1 MIFINIIYVRL
12 HFEDS
17 CLNPKVI
24 LRPMFT
30 AISMAEKEKDLIPLF
45 EPDSIAIVGASSKKG
60 KVGNILLSNIVNSGY
75 DGVVYPINPKG
86 GEIYGKEVYGSIEE
100 LPDGIDLGIVVIP
113 AKYVRE
119 AVHKLGEKGIKHT
132 IVITSGFSEIGNTDE
147 ENLIVEEA
155 GKHGMRILGPNVFG
169 IYSAKAELNATFGPS
184 DVSKGEIALI
194 SQSGALGIA
203 MIGKTAMQ
211 YLGLSAIVSVGNK
224 ADIDDMDLIDY
235 FADDDESKVI
245 MIYMEGLENGRE
257 FIDKVESEIPPE
269 KAIIVIKAGR
279 SEKGA
284 TAVASHTGSLAGS
297 DRVFSSAF
305 KQAGILRADTIN
317 EAFNWSRAFSSTP
330 LPENDKVVVI
340 TNGGGIGV
348 LSADAAEKYGVDL
361 LDDQTFLKETFEETI
376 PPFGSTK
383 NPIDITGQAG
393 KEEYEKALRKAFES
407 DEIGAVVGLYCETGT
422 TDDGEVANAVKEIHD
437 DFGNEK
443 TAVYAFT
450 GGEEV
455 NDCIQWLRKN
465 NISAYTE
472 TDDAMSSLGALYR
485 RKRYLDRKEE
495 MEDIDAPDMDIESI
509 NEIINRA
516 VSQGRVN
523 LLEDEA
529 RKILDLAGI
538 PMAEGRV
545 VNTLEDAV
553 KAAEEIGYPV
563 VLKVVSEDIMHKSD
577 AGGLALDLENEK
589 EVVDAY
595 QAIYSNCK
603 SKYPNAHIRG
613 ISVAEML
620 KGGEETIV
628 GGTWDNSFGPMVMFG
643 LGGVYVEILEDVVFR
658 VAPISKREAR
668 RMIGEINAFP
678 VLVGARGQSRKDL
691 DALAD
696 IIYRMSFLMDEV
708 DDISEIDLNPIKA
721 FDQGK
726 GAKSVDVAISI
737 KRKVI

>member
-1 MIFINIIYVRL
+1 
-12 HFEDS
+12 
-17 CLNPKVI
+17 
-24 LRPMFT
+24 
-30 AISMAEKEKDLIPLF
+30 MAEKEKDLIPLF

-75 DGVVYPINPKG
+75 QGNVYPVNPKG

-100 LPDGIDLGIVVIP
+100 LPEGIDLGIIVIP

-119 AVHKLGEKGIKHT
+119 AIQKLGEKGIQHT
-132 IVITSGFSEIGNTDE
+132 IVITSGFSEIGNTEE

-169 IYSAKAELNATFGPS
+169 IYSSKVDLNATFGPS
-184 DVSKGEIALI
+184 KVAGGEIALI

-224 ADIDDMDLIDY
+224 SDIDDMDLIDY
-235 FADDDESKVI
+235 FSDDDESKVI
-245 MIYMEGLENGRE
+245 MIYMEGLQNGRE
-257 FIDKVESEIPPE
+257 FIEKVEDDIPPE
-269 KAIIVIKAGR
+269 KTVIVIKAGR

-305 KQAGILRADTIN
+305 RQAGILRADTIN
-317 EAFNWSRAFSSTP
+317 EAFNWSRAFSNTP
-330 LPENDKVVVI
+330 LPKNDKVVVV

-348 LSADAAEKYGVDL
+348 LSADAGEKYGVEL
-361 LDDQTFLKETFEETI
+361 LDDQTFLKETFQDTI

-422 TDDGEVANAVKEIHD
+422 TDDDEVAKAIKEIQD
-437 DFGNEK
+437 DYGDEK
-443 TAVYAFT
+443 TAVYTFT
-450 GGEEV
+450 GGEEAY
-455 NDCIQWLRKN
+455 DCVQWLRKN
-465 NISAYTE
+465 KISAYTE
-472 TDDAMSSLGALYR
+472 TDEAMSSLGALYK
-485 RKRYLDRKEE
+485 RKRYLERMEE
-495 MEDIDAPDMDIESI
+495 MDEIEEPNIDVKGIKKVIDEVAKE
-509 NEIINRA
+509 
-516 VSQGRVN
+516 GRIN

-529 RKILDLAGI
+529 RTVLDLAGI
-538 PMAEGRV
+538 PMAKGKV
-545 VNTLEDAV
+545 VNTLEGAV
-553 KAAEEIGYPV
+553 EVAEEIGYPV
-563 VLKVVSEDIMHKSD
+563 VLKVVSEDIIHKSD
-577 AGGLALDLENEK
+577 AGGLALNLENEK

-603 SKYPNAHIRG
+603 NKYPDAHIRG

-628 GGTWDNSFGPMVMFG
+628 GGTRDNSFGPMVMFG

-658 VAPISKREAR
+658 VAPVSKREAR

-678 VLVGARGQSRKDL
+678 VLVGARGQTRKDL

-696 IIYRMSFLMDEV
+696 IIYRMSFLMNEV
-708 DDISEIDLNPIKA
+708 DEISEIDLNPIKA

-726 GAKSVDVAISI
+726 GAKSVDVAVSI
-737 KRKVI
+737 KRKVIEK

>member
-1 MIFINIIYVRL
+1 M
-12 HFEDS
+12 
-17 CLNPKVI
+17 
-24 LRPMFT
+24 
-30 AISMAEKEKDLIPLF
+30 SMAEKEKDLIPLF
-45 EPDSIAIVGASSKKG
+45 EPDSVAIVGASSKKG
-60 KVGNILLSNIVNSGY
+60 KVGNILLSNIVNSGF
-75 DGVVYPINPKG
+75 DGDIYPINPKG
-86 GEIYGKEVYGSIEE
+86 GELYGEEVYESIED
-100 LPDGIDLGIVVIP
+100 LPQGIDLGIIVIP

-119 AVHKLGEKGIKHT
+119 AIGKLGEKGIKHT
-132 IVITSGFSEIGNTDE
+132 IVITSGFSEIGNTEE

-155 GKHGMRILGPNVFG
+155 DNHGMRVLGPNVFG
-169 IYSAKAELNATFGPS
+169 IYSSKVDLNATFGPS
-184 DVSKGEIALI
+184 KVAKGEIALI

-224 ADIDDMDLIDY
+224 SDIDDMDLIDY
-235 FADDDESKVI
+235 FSDDEKSKVI
-245 MIYMEGLENGRE
+245 MIYMEGLRNGRE
-257 FIDKVESEIPPE
+257 FIEKVEKEIPPE
-269 KAIIVIKAGR
+269 KTVIVIKAGR

-305 KQAGILRADTIN
+305 KQAGILRADTLN
-317 EAFNWSRAFSSTP
+317 EAFNWSRAFSNTP
-330 LPENDKVVVI
+330 LPKNDKVVVV

-348 LSADAAEKYGVDL
+348 LSADAAEEYGVEL
-361 LDDQTFLKETFEETI
+361 LDDQTFLKETFEDTI

-393 KEEYEKALRKAFES
+393 QEEYEKALRKAFES

-422 TDDGEVANAVKEIHD
+422 TDDEEVAKAIKEIHD
-437 DFGNEK
+437 GYDDEK
-443 TAVYAFT
+443 TAVYTFT
-450 GGEEV
+450 GGEEAY
-455 NDCIQWLRKN
+455 DCVQWLRKN

-472 TDDAMSSLGALYR
+472 TYEAMSSLGALYK
-485 RKRYLDRKEE
+485 RKRYLERKEE
-495 MEDIDAPDMDIESI
+495 MEEIKEPDIDIEGI
-509 NEIINRA
+509 KEVLNRA
-516 VSQGRVN
+516 IDEKRFN

-529 RKILDLAGI
+529 REILEFADI

-545 VNTLEDAV
+545 VNTIGDAV
-553 KAAEEIGYPV
+553 EAAEEIGYPV
-563 VLKVVSEDIMHKSD
+563 VLKVVSEDILHKSD
-577 AGGLALDLENEK
+577 AGGLALNLENEE

-603 SKYPNAHIRG
+603 NKYPDAHIRG

-620 KGGEETIV
+620 TGGEETII
-628 GGTWDNSFGPMVMFG
+628 GGTRDNSFGPMVMFG

-658 VAPISKREAR
+658 VAPVSKREAR

-696 IIYRMSFLMDEV
+696 IIYRMSFLMNEV
-708 DDISEIDLNPIKA
+708 DEISEIDLNPIKA

-726 GAKSVDVAISI
+726 GAKSVDVAVSI
-737 KRKVI
+737 KRKVIEK

>member
-1 MIFINIIYVRL
+1 
-12 HFEDS
+12 
-17 CLNPKVI
+17 
-24 LRPMFT
+24 
-30 AISMAEKEKDLIPLF
+30 MAEKEKDLIPLF
-45 EPDSIAIVGASSKKG
+45 EPDSVAIVGASSKKG
-60 KVGNILLSNIVNSGY
+60 KVGNILLSNIVNSGF
-75 DGVVYPINPKG
+75 DGDIYPINPKG
-86 GEIYGKEVYGSIEE
+86 GELYGEEVYESIED
-100 LPDGIDLGIVVIP
+100 LPQGIDLGIIVIP

-119 AVHKLGEKGIKHT
+119 AIGKLGEKGIKHT
-132 IVITSGFSEIGNTDE
+132 IVITSGFSEIGNTEE

-155 GKHGMRILGPNVFG
+155 DNHGMRVLGPNVFG
-169 IYSAKAELNATFGPS
+169 IYSSKVDLNATFGPS
-184 DVSKGEIALI
+184 KVAKGEIALI

-224 ADIDDMDLIDY
+224 SDIDDMDLIDY
-235 FADDDESKVI
+235 FSDDEKSKVI
-245 MIYMEGLENGRE
+245 MIYMEGLRNGRE
-257 FIDKVESEIPPE
+257 FIEKVEKEIPPE
-269 KAIIVIKAGR
+269 KTVIVIKAGR

-305 KQAGILRADTIN
+305 KQAGILRADTLN
-317 EAFNWSRAFSSTP
+317 EAFNWSRAFSNTP
-330 LPENDKVVVI
+330 LPKNDKVVVV

-348 LSADAAEKYGVDL
+348 LSADAAEEYGVEL
-361 LDDQTFLKETFEETI
+361 LDDQTFLKETFEDTI

-393 KEEYEKALRKAFES
+393 QEEYEKALRKAFES

-422 TDDGEVANAVKEIHD
+422 TDDEEVAKAIKEIHD
-437 DFGNEK
+437 GYDDEK
-443 TAVYAFT
+443 TAVYTFT
-450 GGEEV
+450 GGEEAY
-455 NDCIQWLRKN
+455 DCVQWLRKN

-472 TDDAMSSLGALYR
+472 TYEAMSSLGALYK
-485 RKRYLDRKEE
+485 RKRYLERKEE
-495 MEDIDAPDMDIESI
+495 MEEIKEPDIDIEGI
-509 NEIINRA
+509 KEVLNRA
-516 VSQGRVN
+516 IDEKRFN

-529 RKILDLAGI
+529 REILEFADI

-545 VNTLEDAV
+545 VNTIGDAV
-553 KAAEEIGYPV
+553 EAAEEIGYPV
-563 VLKVVSEDIMHKSD
+563 VLKVVSEDILHKSD
-577 AGGLALDLENEK
+577 AGGLALNLENEE

-603 SKYPNAHIRG
+603 NKYPDAHIRG

-620 KGGEETIV
+620 TGGEETII
-628 GGTWDNSFGPMVMFG
+628 GGTRDNSFGPMVMFG

-658 VAPISKREAR
+658 VAPVSKREAR

-696 IIYRMSFLMDEV
+696 IIYRMSFLMNEV
-708 DDISEIDLNPIKA
+708 DEISEIDLNPIKA

-726 GAKSVDVAISI
+726 GAKSVDVAVSI
-737 KRKVI
+737 KRKVIEK

>member
-1 MIFINIIYVRL
+1 
-12 HFEDS
+12 
-17 CLNPKVI
+17 
-24 LRPMFT
+24 
-30 AISMAEKEKDLIPLF
+30 MAEKEKDLIPLF

-75 DGVVYPINPKG
+75 QGNVYPVNPKG

-100 LPDGIDLGIVVIP
+100 LPEGIDLGIIVIP

-119 AVHKLGEKGIKHT
+119 AIQKLGEKGIQHT
-132 IVITSGFSEIGNTDE
+132 IVITSGFSEIGNTEE

-169 IYSAKAELNATFGPS
+169 IYSSKVDLNATFGPS
-184 DVSKGEIALI
+184 KVAGGEIALI

-224 ADIDDMDLIDY
+224 SDIDDMDLIDY
-235 FADDDESKVI
+235 FSDDDESKVI
-245 MIYMEGLENGRE
+245 MIYMEGLQNGRE
-257 FIDKVESEIPPE
+257 FIEKVEDDIPPE
-269 KAIIVIKAGR
+269 KTVIVIKAGR

-305 KQAGILRADTIN
+305 RQAGILRADTIN
-317 EAFNWSRAFSSTP
+317 EAFNWSRAFSNTP
-330 LPENDKVVVI
+330 LPKNDKVVVV

-348 LSADAAEKYGVDL
+348 LSADAGEKYGVEL
-361 LDDQTFLKETFEETI
+361 LDDQTFLKETFQDTI

-422 TDDGEVANAVKEIHD
+422 TDDDEVAKAIKEIQD
-437 DFGNEK
+437 DYGDEK
-443 TAVYAFT
+443 TAVYTFT
-450 GGEEV
+450 GGEEAY
-455 NDCIQWLRKN
+455 DCVQWLRKN
-465 NISAYTE
+465 KISAYTE
-472 TDDAMSSLGALYR
+472 TDEAMSSLGALYK
-485 RKRYLDRKEE
+485 RKRYLERMEE
-495 MEDIDAPDMDIESI
+495 MEEIEEPDIDVDGIKEVIDEVVK
-509 NEIINRA
+509 E
-516 VSQGRVN
+516 GRIN

-529 RKILDLAGI
+529 RTVLDLAGI
-538 PMAEGRV
+538 PMAKGKV
-545 VNTLEDAV
+545 VNTLEGAV
-553 KAAEEIGYPV
+553 EVAEEIGYPV
-563 VLKVVSEDIMHKSD
+563 VLKVVSEDIIHKSD
-577 AGGLALDLENEK
+577 AGGLALNLENEK

-603 SKYPNAHIRG
+603 NKYPDAHIRG

-628 GGTWDNSFGPMVMFG
+628 GGTRDNSFGPMVMFG

-658 VAPISKREAR
+658 VAPVSKREAR

-678 VLVGARGQSRKDL
+678 VLVGARGQTRKDL

-696 IIYRMSFLMDEV
+696 IIYRMSFLMNEV
-708 DDISEIDLNPIKA
+708 DEISEIDLNPIKA

-726 GAKSVDVAISI
+726 GAKSVDVAVSI
-737 KRKVI
+737 KRKVIEK